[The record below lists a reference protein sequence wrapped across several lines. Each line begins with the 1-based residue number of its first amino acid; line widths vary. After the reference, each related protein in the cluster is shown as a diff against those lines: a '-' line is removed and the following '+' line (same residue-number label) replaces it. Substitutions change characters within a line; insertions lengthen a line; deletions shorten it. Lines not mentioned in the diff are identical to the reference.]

1 LGRERLAANL
11 RRRSGASRRRRAY
24 RKRSTSSSSARVRE
38 AIGSRGHWLAFERS
52 LAWQLKDWIDRRCI
66 RRFA

>member
-1 LGRERLAANL
+1 
-11 RRRSGASRRRRAY
+11 
-24 RKRSTSSSSARVRE
+24 VRE